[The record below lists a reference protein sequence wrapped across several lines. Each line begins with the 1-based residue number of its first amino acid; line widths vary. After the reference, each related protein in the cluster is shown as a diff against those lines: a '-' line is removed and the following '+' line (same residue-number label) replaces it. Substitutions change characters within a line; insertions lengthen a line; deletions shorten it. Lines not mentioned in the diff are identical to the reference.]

1 LVISIRRQV
10 KNIAVIVVDMLKD
23 NVYSESHSGMG
34 AQARELVPG
43 IQRLLATARKK
54 GMPVIFANDAF
65 LPDDFI
71 FSGTGVKPHAIM
83 GTKGAQVISEFG
95 PEPGDIVLEKRRFSA
110 FLGTNLDA
118 KLKEMD
124 VDTIA
129 VAGIGTPVCVLTTAL
144 DGVAHD
150 FKVVLLEDCCA
161 AFRPED
167 HKAIINVYRNCL
179 RGPLFLVMSLDE
191 FLLTLV

>member
-1 LVISIRRQV
+1 M

-34 AQARELVPG
+34 AQARELIPG
-43 IQRLLATARKK
+43 IQRLLATAREKE
-54 GMPVIFANDAF
+54 MPVVFANDAF

-83 GTKGAQVISEFG
+83 GTQGAQVISEFG
-95 PEPGDIVLEKRRFSA
+95 PEESDIVLEKRRFSA
-110 FLGTNLDA
+110 FLGTNLDDR
-118 KLKEMD
+118 LRGMS
-124 VDTIA
+124 VDTIV

-161 AFRPED
+161 AFRLED
-167 HKAIINVYRNCL
+167 HEAIINVYRNCL
-179 RGPLFLVMSLDE
+179 RGPLFQVMPLEE